1 MEQFSNGILTVD
13 NSKMWCKLSA
23 SVLVNIHWR
32 TAPTHLT
39 KGFNLPPLPLRQYS
53 VWKWLHNLQLKP
65 ICPGPNCPLLGGR
78 QLGPGAQLSWAR
90 MSRAQLAKSPFDH
103 HRFLANWASHS
114 WTPTVQ
120 LSGAQFAWNKFAN
133 NPSGITW
140 LPVASGNKFKWT
152 KTPGVPQILKVRV
165 CSDIVFGVEKSTKD
179 NSKVIFW
186 IFHPFEQYH
195 PNEQYQ
201 IYYTRRQKNK
211 NKQVLK
217 FLFFDSRWFFLPH
230 LVVV

>member
-78 QLGPGAQLSWAR
+78 QLGPGAQLSWA
-90 MSRAQLAKSPFDH
+90 QLAKSPFDH

-120 LSGAQFAWNKFAN
+120 LSGAQFAWNKFAYSA
-133 NPSGITW
+133 SGITW
-140 LPVASGNKFKWT
+140 LPFASGNKFKWT

-165 CSDIVFGVEKSTKD
+165 CSNIVFGVEKSTKD
-179 NSKVIFW
+179 NSKVIFG
-186 IFHPFEQYH
+186 IFHPMNNIAQMNNIKSTT
-195 PNEQYQ
+195 PGGK
-201 IYYTRRQKNK
+201 KNK
-211 NKQVLK
+211 NKKFLK
-217 FLFFDSRWFFLPH
+217 FLFVIPAGFFFH
-230 LVVV
+230 IW